1 MDAGTAA
8 MLVSLGP
15 LLIALLAGIML
26 GEGFPR
32 RLLAGC
38 AITFAGTIL
47 ISTATSKHGAA
58 PSWSTLLCLAAA
70 GARG

>member
-38 AITFAGTIL
+38 AIAFAGTIL

-58 PSWSTLLCLAAA
+58 PSWSALLCLAAA